1 MKNFKRKESLKETG
15 ITLLALVVTIIV
27 LLILAGVTITLALS
41 NNGVMDRAQ
50 YASNTWANATKDE
63 ETMMGE
69 LGQQIDDLSNVG
81 SGGGS
86 TGTTIKINGTDISTV
101 GNLSTLYGQ
110 TTDFTSVAGV
120 TWDLFYDDADN
131 YYLIASD
138 YVPGNTLPSEL
149 ITTDQYTTYCEYFGT
164 GDSGNYTGPIM
175 DNTPWSNGTGS
186 NTITGNPLT
195 NKYLKWVNSSQVS
208 TTNNPNMKAVAYMMD
223 TSKWSAFAGEV
234 SGATA
239 IGGPT
244 IEMFVNSYNA
254 VSSHTTKLGT
264 YGTSASDITS
274 ENANSNGYKVK
285 MGTGSWDDWC
295 EGLETSGT
303 GGNTWVR
310 TGTDKAYGYWVASP
324 SVRLDD
330 CVMSVP
336 CGACVSAGTV
346 NGNGNGFRPVVSIP
360 KS

>member
-1 MKNFKRKESLKETG
+1 
-15 ITLLALVVTIIV
+15 
-27 LLILAGVTITLALS
+27 
-41 NNGVMDRAQ
+41 
-50 YASNTWANATKDE
+50 
-63 ETMMGE
+63 MMGG
-69 LGQQIDDLSNVG
+69 LGQQIDDLSNVN
-81 SGGGS
+81 SGGGNQ
-86 TGTTIKINGTDISTV
+86 GTTIKIGDTDLSKAV
-101 GNLSTLYGQ
+101 ANLKTNEALKDYYGQ

-195 NKYLKWVNSSQVS
+195 NKYLKWVNSSQVI

-223 TSKWSAFAGEV
+223 TSKWSAFAGGVE
-234 SGATA
+234 GAYA
-239 IGGPT
+239 MGGPT
-244 IEMFVNSYNA
+244 LEMFVYSYNA
-254 VSSHTTKLGT
+254 KHDTKLGT

-274 ENANSNGYKVK
+274 ENASSTGYKVK
-285 MGTGSWDDWC
+285 LGNGSWYGDC
-295 EGLETSGT
+295 EGLDTSGT
-303 GGNTWVR
+303 EGNMWIT
-310 TGTDKAYGYWVASP
+310 TGIDKADCYWMAAPMDHTGGADVASVCYDP
-324 SVRLDD
+324 EEELSGFIGQCEVED
-330 CVMSVP
+330 
-336 CGACVSAGTV
+336 TFI
-346 NGNGNGFRPVVSIP
+346 GFRPLVAIP